1 MRKAILIL
9 FALILVQA
17 GCSIEEG
24 GEAYDPVLLDTE
36 SRQRFEEY
44 RRELLTI
51 EDIKVGYGP
60 IAAFGR
66 KISADIEVRYTD
78 GTIVYRGPMLYY
90 SGFRGSTFI
99 HDALKEAGVLGSQTG
114 IWVGIN
120 GMAVNGR
127 RRITIEPKLVTSGLL
142 VTTGYF
148 GKERVGVRQEKLIVD
163 ATLTASCIPQ
173 LLRFLRTGSN
183 YFIEREI
190 GCRDSDLPKR
200 NPSDPIWRFY
210 G

>member
-1 MRKAILIL
+1 MLKR
-9 FALILVQA
+9 ALVIMVLTLTQS

-24 GEAYDPVLLDTE
+24 GGAYEPVLLDTE

-51 EDIKVGYGP
+51 EDIKVGDGP

-66 KISADIEVRYTD
+66 KVSADIEVRYTD

-120 GMAVNGR
+120 GMAVSGR

-142 VTTGYF
+142 VTTGYL
-148 GKERVGVRQEKLIVD
+148 GKERVGVRQEDGTKPFP
-163 ATLTASCIPQ
+163 A
-173 LLRFLRTGSN
+173 G
-183 YFIEREI
+183 
-190 GCRDSDLPKR
+190 
-200 NPSDPIWRFY
+200 
-210 G
+210 